1 MATTVEDLYR
11 EVLGREPDPEGLA
24 FWKAGFGSEI
34 SPEERDSFVRSAQPE
49 IQSRGIT
56 QSATPTLTPDQLQ
69 ARAQK
74 AYDDYSNVLRN
85 GEVTADTIR
94 QAYGEHDPAHVQ
106 RVLKIK
112 SELDAQQAAGAKEY
126 YSAGRISAE
135 NATWDMAF
143 RLSEVGLS
151 SVQDMGKRTD
161 YNQLEQEYTQ
171 YYNKANGEDIT
182 NNWNRVSDGGG
193 LRTNYNL
200 HFTDDGMVMPYTS
213 RESSSWVN
221 FRDSTLKPIGG
232 IVLAAYGVPYVA
244 GALAGTT
251 IGGVTLA
258 KGSAA
263 LAAASSAAV
272 SGGVSLLAGNS
283 FEDSLKSAL
292 VSGLTAGAS
301 AGYADKIGQ
310 SLGFD
315 AGSIASKAAGNA
327 VVAAVKAG
335 VTDENVLESM
345 VTAALTTAMTA
356 QNDFDATERE
366 GSLAKPSFDDSE
378 LSTDFSVGADY
389 TLGSNL
395 KFPSL
400 EGIRVDDMEFGD
412 NYDLTA
418 GTIPFE
424 TGLRDTLPNLTAMGG
439 GQGITIRRDD
449 GTILSGQDF
458 TSGSL
463 MNEDDEDLTAK
474 SSTVGSTDLYQN
486 NFETVEAEKL
496 LGNTGNNNYNF
507 KADYDLSSNLK
518 FDGVGLKVDDV
529 QDAGFNVGYEPVDY
543 GIGNITGGG
552 GLGLTTGSSPNL
564 TAMGGGQGITV
575 KRDDGTTLSG
585 VNDAGLNLKD
595 VKTIA
600 KIGGVLMAGDAVIDK
615 TIRPKTSLGAKRED
629 PWRNAPIEGFRMAK
643 FEDPTT
649 GKFKYVPF
657 VKNNALLP
665 PPSGYKEIDYY
676 AKGGF
681 VTKRN

>member
-1 MATTVEDLYR
+1 M
-11 EVLGREPDPEGLA
+11 
-24 FWKAGFGSEI
+24 
-34 SPEERDSFVRSAQPE
+34 
-49 IQSRGIT
+49 
-56 QSATPTLTPDQLQ
+56 TPQE
-69 ARAQK
+69 RAQK

-94 QAYGEHDPAHVQ
+94 QAYGEHDPGHVQ

-112 SELDAQQAAGAKEY
+112 AELDAQQAAGAKEY

-171 YYNKANGEDIT
+171 YYNKATGEDIT
-182 NNWNRVSDGGG
+182 NNWNRVSNGGG

-310 SLGFD
+310 TLGFD

-345 VTAALTTAMTA
+345 VKAALSTAMSA

-366 GSLAKPSFDDSE
+366 GSLAKMGPDDYE
-378 LSTDFSVGADY
+378 MTTDFTTGTSLS
-389 TLGSNL
+389 LGSNL
-395 KFPSL
+395 KF
-400 EGIRVDDMEFGD
+400 G
-412 NYDLTA
+412 
-418 GTIPFE
+418 GT
-424 TGLRDTLPNLTAMGG
+424 
-439 GQGITIRRDD
+439 
-449 GTILSGQDF
+449 
-458 TSGSL
+458 
-463 MNEDDEDLTAK
+463 
-474 SSTVGSTDLYQN
+474 
-486 NFETVEAEKL
+486 
-496 LGNTGNNNYNF
+496 
-507 KADYDLSSNLK
+507 
-518 FDGVGLKVDDV
+518 GLKVDDI
-529 QDAGFNVGYEPVDY
+529 QNAGFNVGDGAVDY
-543 GIGNITGGG
+543 GIGNVTGGG
-552 GLGLTTGSSPNL
+552 GLGLTLPSSPNL
-564 TAMGGGQGITV
+564 NMMGGGQGITA

-585 VNDAGLNLKD
+585 TDEAGINLKD

-600 KIGGVLMAGDAVIDK
+600 KIGGVLMASDELIDQ
-615 TIRPKTSLGAKRED
+615 TIRPDTSLGAKRKD

-643 FEDPTT
+643 YEDPAT

-657 VKNNALLP
+657 VKDNALLP

>member
-1 MATTVEDLYR
+1 MAMTVEDLYR

-24 FWKAGFGSEI
+24 NWKAAFGEDV

-126 YSAGRISAE
+126 YSAGRISAD

-161 YNQLEQEYTQ
+161 YDLLEREYTQ

-529 QDAGFNVGYEPVDY
+529 QDAGLNVGYEPVDY

-552 GLGLTTGSSPNL
+552 GLGLTTGSSSNL
-564 TAMGGGQGITV
+564 NTMGGGQGITV

>member
-24 FWKAGFGSEI
+24 NWKAAFGEDV
-34 SPEERDSFVRSAQPE
+34 SPEERASFMQAAAPE
-49 IQSRGIT
+49 LASKT
-56 QSATPTLTPDQLQ
+56 PATPDALAERLSILEFVNSANNIGTIDNQFLAGGFGIDNRPTPMTPDQLQ

-161 YNQLEQEYTQ
+161 YDLLEREYTQ

-366 GSLAKPSFDDSE
+366 GSLAKMGPDDYE
-378 LSTDFSVGADY
+378 MTTDFTTGTSLS
-389 TLGSNL
+389 LGSNL
-395 KFPSL
+395 KF
-400 EGIRVDDMEFGD
+400 G
-412 NYDLTA
+412 
-418 GTIPFE
+418 GT
-424 TGLRDTLPNLTAMGG
+424 
-439 GQGITIRRDD
+439 
-449 GTILSGQDF
+449 
-458 TSGSL
+458 
-463 MNEDDEDLTAK
+463 
-474 SSTVGSTDLYQN
+474 
-486 NFETVEAEKL
+486 
-496 LGNTGNNNYNF
+496 
-507 KADYDLSSNLK
+507 
-518 FDGVGLKVDDV
+518 GLKVDDV
-529 QDAGFNVGYEPVDY
+529 QNAGMNVGDGAVDY
-543 GIGNITGGG
+543 GIGNVTGGG
-552 GLGLTTGSSPNL
+552 GLGLTLPSSSNL
-564 TAMGGGQGITV
+564 NMMGGGQGITA

-585 VNDAGLNLKD
+585 ADETGINLKD

-600 KIGGVLMAGDAVIDK
+600 KIGGVLMAGDELIDQ
-615 TIRPKTSLGAKRED
+615 TIRPDTSLGAKRKD

-643 FEDPTT
+643 YEDPAT

-657 VKNNALLP
+657 VKDNALLP